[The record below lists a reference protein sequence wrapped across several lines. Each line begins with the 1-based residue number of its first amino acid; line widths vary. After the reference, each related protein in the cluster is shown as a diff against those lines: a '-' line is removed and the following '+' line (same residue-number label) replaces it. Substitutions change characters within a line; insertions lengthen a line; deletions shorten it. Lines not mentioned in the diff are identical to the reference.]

1 MFNATPSPPWLALS
15 PPDTPTRRKRSR
27 IHTRPQPNDFPRRKV
42 ISPYVDGSHE
52 APDTGECGAS
62 SSYTIDKQ
70 DMAPKEMTRAQ
81 SKGTGSD
88 SRSTHEPKEA
98 SDLALV
104 TTQARE
110 SSITQD
116 NSAPLVEPNPSAHCC
131 PPRSHTAG
139 TLRQYNSSRWPSPLL
154 HPFHSRAPRHA
165 IRTISRTIDRYIPCR
180 DFRTQARENFLLATA
195 PALLSQTERKQ
206 RKQSSAIDPFGRSSR
221 VNARQNQHRS
231 LLTDS
236 SNRPTAPGPSRIHVN
251 AYGESS
257 RTVSHGAVWNVGGS
271 AAAVDG
277 VLSTTDGHGGRVA
290 SGTNAPMYTSAF
302 LNQNE
307 PSDGQEMHERRL
319 AAALDFDQ
327 ANRVLAESS
336 GVETPASPAASSSAS
351 ASPISGSSSPTVWR
365 DNHWKGLSISTRKC
379 SYDESVVVPC

>member
-1 MFNATPSPPWLALS
+1 MFNAASSPSWLALS
-15 PPDTPTRRKRSR
+15 PPETPTRRKRSR
-27 IHTRPQPNDFPRRKV
+27 IHTRPQPNGFSRRKV

-52 APDTGECGAS
+52 APDTGECGES

-70 DMAPKEMTRAQ
+70 DMAPREMTRTQ
-81 SKGTGSD
+81 FEGTGSD
-88 SRSTHEPKEA
+88 PRSTHEPGRA

-110 SSITQD
+110 PSISHD
-116 NSAPLVEPNPSAHCC
+116 DSATHILPNPLAHCC
-131 PPRSHTAG
+131 PPRSHTAR
-139 TLRQYNSSRWPSPLL
+139 TLRQYNSRRWPSPLL
-154 HPFHSRAPRHA
+154 HPFPRHA
-165 IRTISRTIDRYIPCR
+165 VRTVSRTIDRYIPCR

-195 PALLSQTERKQ
+195 PAMLSQTERKQ
-206 RKQSSAIDPFGRSSR
+206 RKQSSAVDPFGRSSR

-236 SNRPTAPGPSRIHVN
+236 SNRSTAPGPSRIHVN
-251 AYGESS
+251 AYGDAS

-277 VLSTTDGHGGRVA
+277 VLSTPDGHGGRVA

-336 GVETPASPAASSSAS
+336 GVATLASPAASSSAS
-351 ASPISGSSSPTVWR
+351 ASPISGSSSPTVWK
-365 DNHWKGLSISTRKC
+365 DNHWKGLSTSPRKC
-379 SYDESVVVPC
+379 